1 MKFKPKFLDMYIKIF
16 NFANA
21 KLIYTHSIYMKKYL
35 LLLMCICLCSSCY
48 FEYKY
53 KKSIGQ
59 EIDEDTVEAAFLAEE
74 DWEDDWEE
82 EIQKD
87 EEEIEE
93 NIDDIEVPELSDPDT
108 F

>member
-1 MKFKPKFLDMYIKIF
+1 MKFKPKILDMYIKIF

-21 KLIYTHSIYMKKYL
+21 KLIYTHTIYMKKYL
-35 LLLMCICLCSSCY
+35 LLLMCICLCTSCY

-53 KKSIGQ
+53 NKSIGQ
-59 EIDEDTVEAAFLAEE
+59 EIDEDTVEAEFLAEE
-74 DWEDDWEE
+74 DWEE